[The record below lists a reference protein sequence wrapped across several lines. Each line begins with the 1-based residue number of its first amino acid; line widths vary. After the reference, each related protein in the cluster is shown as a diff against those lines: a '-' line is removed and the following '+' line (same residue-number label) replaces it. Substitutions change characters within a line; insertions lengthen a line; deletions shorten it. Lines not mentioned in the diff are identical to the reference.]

1 MQGEGNVIDWTVG
14 ATANTSEYVKK
25 EKNKI
30 GAAGAGGGGFLIG
43 MAVGGPIGAVVGGL
57 LASAT
62 TGAALKTIDR
72 KVGNKTETIDK

>member
-1 MQGEGNVIDWTVG
+1 
-14 ATANTSEYVKK
+14 
-25 EKNKI
+25 
-30 GAAGAGGGGFLIG
+30 

-72 KVGNKTETIDK
+72 KVGNKTVTIDE